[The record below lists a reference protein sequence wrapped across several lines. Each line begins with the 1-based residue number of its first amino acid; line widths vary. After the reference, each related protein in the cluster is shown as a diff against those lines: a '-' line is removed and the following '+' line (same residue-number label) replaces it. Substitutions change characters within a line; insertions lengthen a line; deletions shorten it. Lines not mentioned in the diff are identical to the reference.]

1 MLRSCARHAATF
13 RHRLAEPADMNEASS
28 YVRRETRVSIAINA
42 VLSLAFYVLFFG
54 TSGRAAIGGIG
65 GLAFDFIPQSFAITL
80 MSALVPGVLTM
91 GKIAR
96 GQLAPQPGRSPLPR
110 SLWLRS
116 LLLAAG
122 AALAG
127 AVVAL
132 IVALGWGSSTLA
144 WHAGAAVKVLYGALL
159 AWVVTPIGLRATLQ
173 YGTGHGVARSS
184 GQ

>member
-1 MLRSCARHAATF
+1 
-13 RHRLAEPADMNEASS
+13 MNEAIS

-80 MSALVPGVLTM
+80 MSALIPGVLTM
-91 GKIAR
+91 GKVAR

-127 AVVAL
+127 TVVAL

>member
-1 MLRSCARHAATF
+1 MLRSCARHAVSF
-13 RHRLAEPADMNEASS
+13 RHRLAESADMNEVTS

-91 GKIAR
+91 GKLAC
-96 GQLAPQPGRSPLPR
+96 GQLAPQPGRSPLPS
-110 SLWLRS
+110 SLLLRS
-116 LLLAAG
+116 LFLAAG

-127 AVVAL
+127 TVVAL
-132 IVALGWGSSTLA
+132 IVVLGWGSSTLA
-144 WHAGAAVKVLYGALL
+144 WHAGAAVKILYGALL
-159 AWVVTPIGLRATLQ
+159 ASVVTPIGLRATLQ
-173 YGTGHGVARSS
+173 YGTRRGVARGS